1 MDFQCLAK
9 LLLMFHQV
17 FVLQKINQGLSK
29 VLPNFNLALSFS
41 FANV

>member
-1 MDFQCLAK
+1 MSSQTFANVSSSFCFAK
-9 LLLMFHQV
+9 N
-17 FVLQKINQGLSK
+17 NQGLSK

>member
-9 LLLMFHQV
+9 LLPMFPQV

-29 VLPNFNLALSFS
+29 VLLNFNLALSFS